1 MSEAASSSCKPSAD
15 MLPSSGVALR
25 PGLGICSHHK
35 QACVMLQVEI
45 VLFPNQNLALQ
56 LRTRLKPQTRS
67 GKLMKG
73 PTKARKGPAIPN
85 SRMAYCSVYQMRG
98 EHKYRHVVGN
108 MT

>member
-1 MSEAASSSCKPSAD
+1 MRVSEAASSSCNPPAD

-45 VLFPNQNLALQ
+45 VLFSNQNLALQ

-67 GKLMKG
+67 GKLAKG
-73 PTKARKGPAIPN
+73 STEARKGLSIPN
-85 SRMAYCSVYQMRG
+85 NCISRCFVY
-98 EHKYRHVVGN
+98 
-108 MT
+108 